1 MMRCVLPDAR
11 SIVCCHRRLTVAW
24 LMWAQKEAQES
35 MELLKALPVDVV
47 YELLLATL
55 D

>member
-1 MMRCVLPDAR
+1 MRCVLPDAH

-24 LMWAQKEAQES
+24 LMWAQKEARES